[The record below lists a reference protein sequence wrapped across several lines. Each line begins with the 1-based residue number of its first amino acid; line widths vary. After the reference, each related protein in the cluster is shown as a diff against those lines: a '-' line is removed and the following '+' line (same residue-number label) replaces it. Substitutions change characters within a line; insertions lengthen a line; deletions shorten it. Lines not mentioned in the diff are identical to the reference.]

1 MSETI
6 RGIITDCVAGIS
18 ILLVLGVAFFIYD
31 LGLQHIYQEL
41 HELRA
46 ELSSVKQRNQELEM
60 KMRFIEDG
68 VHEETFSRQKD
79 DEFDQPEIPS
89 AEFELSS
96 EVQALNEPDTC
107 TTAVYARDL
116 FDDVCIW
123 DIPQIKRPKTRR
135 KSGVKYKRK
144 LNSKRTSS
152 SSYII
157 KRKSP
162 RQICKTERQLKQRRF
177 ATRGK
182 GFSKSGRKGKATSK
196 PRGKHKA
203 TSKPRGKRKAT
214 TKPATL
220 VKSTSR
226 SKIYATSKR
235 DKKVKATSRQ
245 ASKVKASPKQT
256 TQSKPASKTRGTA
269 KSTGSNARTQSKMS
283 AKPVKVNK
291 AAAPKMRNTRTAS
304 QSVRKPPAPRRASAS
319 HRRRG

>member
-18 ILLVLGVAFFIYD
+18 ILFVLGAAFFIYD
-31 LGLQHIYQEL
+31 LGLQHVYQEL

-46 ELSSVKQRNQELEM
+46 ELSSVKQRNQELET

-68 VHEETFSRQKD
+68 VQEQTFSRQKD

-203 TSKPRGKRKAT
+203 T

-235 DKKVKATSRQ
+235 DTKVKATSRQ
-245 ASKVKASPKQT
+245 ASKVKSSPKQT

-304 QSVRKPPAPRRASAS
+304 QSVRKPPAPRRATVS

>member
-18 ILLVLGVAFFIYD
+18 ILFVLGAAFFIYD
-31 LGLQHIYQEL
+31 LGLQHVYQEL

-46 ELSSVKQRNQELEM
+46 ELSSVKQRNQELET

-68 VHEETFSRQKD
+68 VHEETFSRLKD

-107 TTAVYARDL
+107 TTAVHARDL

-152 SSYII
+152 SSYRI

-162 RQICKTERQLKQRRF
+162 RQICKTDRQLKQRRF
-177 ATRGK
+177 STSGK

-196 PRGKHKA
+196 PRGKH
-203 TSKPRGKRKAT
+203 KAT

-235 DKKVKATSRQ
+235 DTKVKATSRQ

-256 TQSKPASKTRGTA
+256 AQSKPASKTRGTV

-304 QSVRKPPAPRRASAS
+304 QSVKKNPAPRRATVS

>member
-18 ILLVLGVAFFIYD
+18 ILFVLGAAFFIYD
-31 LGLQHIYQEL
+31 LGLQHVYQEL

-46 ELSSVKQRNQELEM
+46 ELSSVKQRNQELET

-68 VHEETFSRQKD
+68 VHEETFSRLKD

-89 AEFELSS
+89 AELELPS
-96 EVQALNEPDTC
+96 EMQALNEPDTC
-107 TTAVYARDL
+107 TTTVYARDL

-152 SSYII
+152 SSNRI

-162 RQICKTERQLKQRRF
+162 RQICKTDRQLKQRRF
-177 ATRGK
+177 STRGK

-203 TSKPRGKRKAT
+203 T

-235 DKKVKATSRQ
+235 DTKVKATSRQ

-256 TQSKPASKTRGTA
+256 AQSKPASKTRGTV

-304 QSVRKPPAPRRASAS
+304 QSVRKTPAPRRATVS

>member
-31 LGLQHIYQEL
+31 LGLQHVYQEL

-68 VHEETFSRQKD
+68 VHEETFSRLKD

-89 AEFELSS
+89 AELELPS
-96 EVQALNEPDTC
+96 EMQALNEPDTC
-107 TTAVYARDL
+107 TITVYARDL

-152 SSYII
+152 SSYRI

-162 RQICKTERQLKQRRF
+162 RQICKTDRQLKQRRF
-177 ATRGK
+177 STRGK

-203 TSKPRGKRKAT
+203 T

-235 DKKVKATSRQ
+235 DTKVKATSRQ

-256 TQSKPASKTRGTA
+256 AQSKPASKTRGTV
-269 KSTGSNARTQSKMS
+269 KSTSSNARTQSKMS
-283 AKPVKVNK
+283 AKPVKVK
-291 AAAPKMRNTRTAS
+291 TAASSKTMSSRTAS
-304 QSVRKPPAPRRASAS
+304 QSVRKPPAPRRATAS

>member
-6 RGIITDCVAGIS
+6 RGIITDCVAGLS
-18 ILLVLGVAFFIYD
+18 ILLVLGATFFIYD
-31 LGLQHIYQEL
+31 LGLQHVYQEL

-46 ELSSVKQRNQELEM
+46 ELSSVKQRNQELET

-68 VHEETFSRQKD
+68 VHEETFSRLKD

-89 AEFELSS
+89 AELELPS
-96 EVQALNEPDTC
+96 EMQALNEPDTC
-107 TTAVYARDL
+107 TTTVYARDL

-152 SSYII
+152 SSYRI

-162 RQICKTERQLKQRRF
+162 RQICKTDRQLKQRRF
-177 ATRGK
+177 STRGK

-203 TSKPRGKRKAT
+203 T

-235 DKKVKATSRQ
+235 DTKVNLKATSRQ
-245 ASKVKASPKQT
+245 ASKVKTSPKQT
-256 TQSKPASKTRGTA
+256 AQSKPASKTRGTA
-269 KSTGSNARTQSKMS
+269 KSSSSNARTQSKMS
-283 AKPVKVNK
+283 AKPVKVK
-291 AAAPKMRNTRTAS
+291 TAAASKTRSSRTAS

>member
-18 ILLVLGVAFFIYD
+18 ILFVLGAAFFIYD
-31 LGLQHIYQEL
+31 LGLQHVYQEL

-68 VHEETFSRQKD
+68 VHEETFSRLKD

-89 AEFELSS
+89 AELELPS
-96 EVQALNEPDTC
+96 EMQALNEPDTC
-107 TTAVYARDL
+107 TTTVYARDL

-135 KSGVKYKRK
+135 KSCVKYKRK
-144 LNSKRTSS
+144 FNLKRTSS
-152 SSYII
+152 SSYRI

-162 RQICKTERQLKQRRF
+162 RQICKTKRQLKQRRF

-203 TSKPRGKRKAT
+203 T

-235 DKKVKATSRQ
+235 DTKVKATSRQ

-256 TQSKPASKTRGTA
+256 AQSKPASKTRGTV

-304 QSVRKPPAPRRASAS
+304 QSVRKPPAPRRATAS

>member
-46 ELSSVKQRNQELEM
+46 ELSSVKQRNQDLEM
-60 KMRFIEDG
+60 KMRFKEDG
-68 VHEETFSRQKD
+68 VQEQTFSRQKD

-89 AEFELSS
+89 AELELPS
-96 EVQALNEPDTC
+96 EMQALNEPDTC
-107 TTAVYARDL
+107 TTTVYARDL

-203 TSKPRGKRKAT
+203 T

-235 DKKVKATSRQ
+235 DTKVKATSRQ
-245 ASKVKASPKQT
+245 ASKVKSSPKQT

-304 QSVRKPPAPRRASAS
+304 QSVRKPPAPRRATAS

>member
-31 LGLQHIYQEL
+31 LGLQHVYQEL

-68 VHEETFSRQKD
+68 VHEETFSRLKD

-89 AEFELSS
+89 AELELPS
-96 EVQALNEPDTC
+96 EMQALNEPDTC
-107 TTAVYARDL
+107 TTTVYARDL

-152 SSYII
+152 SSYRI

-203 TSKPRGKRKAT
+203 T

-235 DKKVKATSRQ
+235 DTKVKATSRQ

-256 TQSKPASKTRGTA
+256 AQSKPASKTRGTV

-304 QSVRKPPAPRRASAS
+304 QSVRKPPAPRRATAS

>member
-6 RGIITDCVAGIS
+6 RGIITDCVAGLS
-18 ILLVLGVAFFIYD
+18 ILLVLGATFFIYD
-31 LGLQHIYQEL
+31 LGLQHVYQEL

-46 ELSSVKQRNQELEM
+46 ELSSVKQRNQELET

-68 VHEETFSRQKD
+68 VHEETFSRLKD

-89 AEFELSS
+89 AELELPS
-96 EVQALNEPDTC
+96 EMQALNEPDTC
-107 TTAVYARDL
+107 TTTVYARDL

-152 SSYII
+152 SSYRI

-162 RQICKTERQLKQRRF
+162 RQICKTDRQLKQRRF
-177 ATRGK
+177 STRGK

-203 TSKPRGKRKAT
+203 T

-235 DKKVKATSRQ
+235 DTKVKATSRQ

-256 TQSKPASKTRGTA
+256 AQSKPASKTRGTV

-304 QSVRKPPAPRRASAS
+304 QSVRKPPAPRRATAS

>member
-6 RGIITDCVAGIS
+6 RGIITDCVAGLS
-18 ILLVLGVAFFIYD
+18 ILLVLGATFFIYD
-31 LGLQHIYQEL
+31 LGLQHVYQEL

-68 VHEETFSRQKD
+68 VHEETFSRLKD

-89 AEFELSS
+89 AELELPS
-96 EVQALNEPDTC
+96 EMQALNEPDTC
-107 TTAVYARDL
+107 TTTVYARDL

-144 LNSKRTSS
+144 LNLKRTSS
-152 SSYII
+152 SSYRI

-162 RQICKTERQLKQRRF
+162 RQICKTDRQLKQRRF
-177 ATRGK
+177 STRGK

-203 TSKPRGKRKAT
+203 T

-235 DKKVKATSRQ
+235 DTKVNLKATSRQ
-245 ASKVKASPKQT
+245 ASKVKTSPKQT
-256 TQSKPASKTRGTA
+256 AQSKPASKTRGTA
-269 KSTGSNARTQSKMS
+269 KSSSSNARTQSKMS

>member
-31 LGLQHIYQEL
+31 LGLQHVYQEL

-68 VHEETFSRQKD
+68 VHEETFSRLKD

-89 AEFELSS
+89 AELELPS
-96 EVQALNEPDTC
+96 EMQALNEPDTC
-107 TTAVYARDL
+107 TTTVYARDL

-144 LNSKRTSS
+144 LNLKRTSS
-152 SSYII
+152 SSYRI

-162 RQICKTERQLKQRRF
+162 RQICKTKRQLKQRRF

-203 TSKPRGKRKAT
+203 T

-235 DKKVKATSRQ
+235 DTKVKATSRQ

-256 TQSKPASKTRGTA
+256 AQSKPASKTRGTV

-304 QSVRKPPAPRRASAS
+304 QSVRKPPAPRRATAS

>member
-18 ILLVLGVAFFIYD
+18 ILFVLGAAFFIYD
-31 LGLQHIYQEL
+31 LGLQHVYQEL

-46 ELSSVKQRNQELEM
+46 ELSSVKQRNQELET

-68 VHEETFSRQKD
+68 VQEQTFSRQKD

-89 AEFELSS
+89 AELELPS
-96 EVQALNEPDTC
+96 EMQALNEPDTC

-144 LNSKRTSS
+144 LNLIRTSS
-152 SSYII
+152 SSYRI

-162 RQICKTERQLKQRRF
+162 RQICKTKRQLKQRRF

-196 PRGKHKA
+196 PRGMH
-203 TSKPRGKRKAT
+203 KAT

-235 DKKVKATSRQ
+235 DTKVKATSRQ

>member
-18 ILLVLGVAFFIYD
+18 ILFVLGAAFFIYD
-31 LGLQHIYQEL
+31 LGLQHVYQEL

-46 ELSSVKQRNQELEM
+46 ELSSVKQRNQDLEM

-68 VHEETFSRQKD
+68 VQEQTFSRQKD

-152 SSYII
+152 SSYRI

-203 TSKPRGKRKAT
+203 T

-226 SKIYATSKR
+226 SKIYATSKK

-304 QSVRKPPAPRRASAS
+304 QSVRKPPAPRRATAS

>member
-18 ILLVLGVAFFIYD
+18 ILFVLGATFFIYD
-31 LGLQHIYQEL
+31 LGLQHVYQEL

-46 ELSSVKQRNQELEM
+46 ELSSVKQRNQELET

-68 VHEETFSRQKD
+68 VHEETFSRLKD

-89 AEFELSS
+89 AELELPS
-96 EVQALNEPDTC
+96 EMQALNEPDTC
-107 TTAVYARDL
+107 TTTVYARDL

-152 SSYII
+152 SSNRI

-162 RQICKTERQLKQRRF
+162 RQICKTDRQLKQRRF
-177 ATRGK
+177 STRGK

-203 TSKPRGKRKAT
+203 T

-235 DKKVKATSRQ
+235 DTKVKATSRQ
-245 ASKVKASPKQT
+245 ASKVKSSPKQT
-256 TQSKPASKTRGTA
+256 TQSKPASKTKGTV
-269 KSTGSNARTQSKMS
+269 KSTSSNARTQSKMS
-283 AKPVKVNK
+283 AKPVKVK
-291 AAAPKMRNTRTAS
+291 TAAASKTRSSGTAS
-304 QSVRKPPAPRRASAS
+304 QSVRKPPAPRRATAS

>member
-6 RGIITDCVAGIS
+6 RGIITDCVAGLS
-18 ILLVLGVAFFIYD
+18 ILLVLGATFFIYD
-31 LGLQHIYQEL
+31 LGLQHVYQEL

-46 ELSSVKQRNQELEM
+46 ELSSVKQRNQELET

-68 VHEETFSRQKD
+68 VHEETFSRLKD

-89 AEFELSS
+89 AELELPS
-96 EVQALNEPDTC
+96 EMQALNEPDTC
-107 TTAVYARDL
+107 TTTVYARDL

-152 SSYII
+152 SSYRI

-162 RQICKTERQLKQRRF
+162 RQICKTDRQLKQRRF
-177 ATRGK
+177 STRGK

-203 TSKPRGKRKAT
+203 T

-235 DKKVKATSRQ
+235 DTKVKATSRQ
-245 ASKVKASPKQT
+245 ASKVKTSPKQT
-256 TQSKPASKTRGTA
+256 AQSKPASKTRGTA
-269 KSTGSNARTQSKMS
+269 KSSSSNARTQSKMS
-283 AKPVKVNK
+283 AKPVKVK
-291 AAAPKMRNTRTAS
+291 TAAASKTRSSRTAS

>member
-18 ILLVLGVAFFIYD
+18 ILFVLGAAFFIYD
-31 LGLQHIYQEL
+31 LGLQHVYQEL

-68 VHEETFSRQKD
+68 VHEETFSRHKD

-89 AEFELSS
+89 AELELPS
-96 EVQALNEPDTC
+96 EMQALNEPDTC
-107 TTAVYARDL
+107 TTTVYARGL

-123 DIPQIKRPKTRR
+123 DIPQIKRPKTRK

-144 LNSKRTSS
+144 LNLKRTSS
-152 SSYII
+152 SSYRI

-162 RQICKTERQLKQRRF
+162 RQICKTKRQLKQRRF

-203 TSKPRGKRKAT
+203 T

-220 VKSTSR
+220 VRSTSR

-235 DKKVKATSRQ
+235 DTKVKATSRQ

-256 TQSKPASKTRGTA
+256 AQSKPASKTRGTV
-269 KSTGSNARTQSKMS
+269 KSTGSNARTHSKMS

-304 QSVRKPPAPRRASAS
+304 QSVRKPPALRRATVS

>member
-31 LGLQHIYQEL
+31 LGLQHVYQEL

-46 ELSSVKQRNQELEM
+46 ELSSVKQRNQDLEM

-68 VHEETFSRQKD
+68 VQEQTFSRQKD
-79 DEFDQPEIPS
+79 DEFDQHEIPS

-203 TSKPRGKRKAT
+203 TSKP
-214 TKPATL
+214 ATL

-226 SKIYATSKR
+226 SKIYATSKK

-256 TQSKPASKTRGTA
+256 TQSKPASKNRGTV

-304 QSVRKPPAPRRASAS
+304 QSVRKPPAPRRATVS

>member
-18 ILLVLGVAFFIYD
+18 ILLVLGAAFFIYD

-46 ELSSVKQRNQELEM
+46 ELSSVKQRNQDLEM

-68 VHEETFSRQKD
+68 VQEQTFSRQKD

-144 LNSKRTSS
+144 LNLKRTSS
-152 SSYII
+152 SSYRI

-203 TSKPRGKRKAT
+203 T

-235 DKKVKATSRQ
+235 DTKVKATSRQ

-256 TQSKPASKTRGTA
+256 AQSKPASKTRGTV
-269 KSTGSNARTQSKMS
+269 KSTGSNARTHSKMS

-304 QSVRKPPAPRRASAS
+304 QSVRKPPAPRRATVS

>member
-18 ILLVLGVAFFIYD
+18 ILFVLGAAFFIYD
-31 LGLQHIYQEL
+31 LGLQHVYQEL

-46 ELSSVKQRNQELEM
+46 ELSSVKQRNQDLEM

-68 VHEETFSRQKD
+68 VQEQTFSRQKD

-203 TSKPRGKRKAT
+203 T

-235 DKKVKATSRQ
+235 DTKVKATSRQ

-256 TQSKPASKTRGTA
+256 AQSKPASKTRGTV
-269 KSTGSNARTQSKMS
+269 KSTGSNARTHSKMS

-304 QSVRKPPAPRRASAS
+304 QSVRKPPAPRRATVS

>member
-31 LGLQHIYQEL
+31 LGLQHVYQEL

-46 ELSSVKQRNQELEM
+46 ELSSVKQRNQDLEM

-68 VHEETFSRQKD
+68 VQEQTFSRQKD

-152 SSYII
+152 SSYRI

-162 RQICKTERQLKQRRF
+162 RQICKTDRQLKQRRF
-177 ATRGK
+177 STRGK

-203 TSKPRGKRKAT
+203 T

-235 DKKVKATSRQ
+235 DTKVKATSRQ

-256 TQSKPASKTRGTA
+256 AQSKPASKTRGTV
-269 KSTGSNARTQSKMS
+269 KSTGSNARTHSKMS

-304 QSVRKPPAPRRASAS
+304 QSVRKPSAPRRATVS

>member
-18 ILLVLGVAFFIYD
+18 ILLVLGAAFFIYD
-31 LGLQHIYQEL
+31 LGLQHVYQEL

-68 VHEETFSRQKD
+68 VQEQTFSRQKD

-89 AEFELSS
+89 AELELPS
-96 EVQALNEPDTC
+96 EMQALNEPDTC
-107 TTAVYARDL
+107 TTTVYARDL

-203 TSKPRGKRKAT
+203 T

-235 DKKVKATSRQ
+235 DTKVKATSRQ

-304 QSVRKPPAPRRASAS
+304 QSVRKPPAPRRATVS

>member
-18 ILLVLGVAFFIYD
+18 ILLVLGAAFFIYD
-31 LGLQHIYQEL
+31 LGLQHVYQEL

-96 EVQALNEPDTC
+96 EMQALNEPDTC
-107 TTAVYARDL
+107 TTTVYARDL

-144 LNSKRTSS
+144 LNSKRT
-152 SSYII
+152 
-157 KRKSP
+157 
-162 RQICKTERQLKQRRF
+162 
-177 ATRGK
+177 
-182 GFSKSGRKGKATSK
+182 
-196 PRGKHKA
+196 
-203 TSKPRGKRKAT
+203 
-214 TKPATL
+214 
-220 VKSTSR
+220 
-226 SKIYATSKR
+226 
-235 DKKVKATSRQ
+235 
-245 ASKVKASPKQT
+245 
-256 TQSKPASKTRGTA
+256 
-269 KSTGSNARTQSKMS
+269 
-283 AKPVKVNK
+283 
-291 AAAPKMRNTRTAS
+291 
-304 QSVRKPPAPRRASAS
+304 
-319 HRRRG
+319 

>member
-18 ILLVLGVAFFIYD
+18 ILFVLGAAFFIYD
-31 LGLQHIYQEL
+31 LGLQHVYQEL

-46 ELSSVKQRNQELEM
+46 ELSSVKQRNQDLEM

-68 VHEETFSRQKD
+68 VQEQTFSRQKD

-152 SSYII
+152 SSYRI

-162 RQICKTERQLKQRRF
+162 RQICKTDRQLKQRRF
-177 ATRGK
+177 STRGK

-203 TSKPRGKRKAT
+203 T

-235 DKKVKATSRQ
+235 DTKVKATSRQ
-245 ASKVKASPKQT
+245 ASKVKSSPKQT
-256 TQSKPASKTRGTA
+256 TQSKPASKTRGTV
-269 KSTGSNARTQSKMS
+269 KSTSSNARTQSKMS
-283 AKPVKVNK
+283 AKPVKVK
-291 AAAPKMRNTRTAS
+291 TAAASKTRSTRTAP
-304 QSVRKPPAPRRASAS
+304 QSVRKPPAPRRATAS

>member
-18 ILLVLGVAFFIYD
+18 ILFVLGAAFFIYD

-46 ELSSVKQRNQELEM
+46 ELSSVKQRNQDLEM

-68 VHEETFSRQKD
+68 VQEQTFSRQKD

-89 AEFELSS
+89 AELELPS
-96 EVQALNEPDTC
+96 EMQALNEPDTC

-196 PRGKHKA
+196 PRGK
-203 TSKPRGKRKAT
+203 RKAT

-226 SKIYATSKR
+226 SKIYATSKK

-256 TQSKPASKTRGTA
+256 TQSKPASKNRGTV

-304 QSVRKPPAPRRASAS
+304 QSVRKPPAPRRATVS

>member
-31 LGLQHIYQEL
+31 LGLQHVYQEL

-68 VHEETFSRQKD
+68 AHEETFSRLKD

-89 AEFELSS
+89 AELELPS
-96 EVQALNEPDTC
+96 EMQALNEPDTC
-107 TTAVYARDL
+107 TTTVYARDL

-144 LNSKRTSS
+144 LNLKRTSS
-152 SSYII
+152 SSYRI

-162 RQICKTERQLKQRRF
+162 RQICKTKRQLKQRRF

-203 TSKPRGKRKAT
+203 T

-235 DKKVKATSRQ
+235 DTKVKATSRQ

-256 TQSKPASKTRGTA
+256 AQSKPASKTRGTV

-304 QSVRKPPAPRRASAS
+304 QSVRKPPAPRRATAS

>member
-18 ILLVLGVAFFIYD
+18 ILFVLGVAFFIYD

-46 ELSSVKQRNQELEM
+46 ELSSVKQRNQDLEM

-68 VHEETFSRQKD
+68 VQEQTFSRQKD

-196 PRGKHKA
+196 PRGK
-203 TSKPRGKRKAT
+203 RKAT

-226 SKIYATSKR
+226 SKIYATSKK

-256 TQSKPASKTRGTA
+256 TQSKPASKNRGTV

-283 AKPVKVNK
+283 AKRVKVNK

-304 QSVRKPPAPRRASAS
+304 QYVRKPPAPRRATVS

>member
-31 LGLQHIYQEL
+31 LGLQHVYQEL

-46 ELSSVKQRNQELEM
+46 ELSSVKQRYQDLEM

-68 VHEETFSRQKD
+68 VQEQTFSRQKD

-162 RQICKTERQLKQRRF
+162 RQICKTERGEKHSQNLEGRVKQPQNQEE
-177 ATRGK
+177 
-182 GFSKSGRKGKATSK
+182 S
-196 PRGKHKA
+196 
-203 TSKPRGKRKAT
+203 
-214 TKPATL
+214 TKQP
-220 VKSTSR
+220 
-226 SKIYATSKR
+226 
-235 DKKVKATSRQ
+235 Q
-245 ASKVKASPKQT
+245 NQEE
-256 TQSKPASKTRGTA
+256 
-269 KSTGSNARTQSKMS
+269 S
-283 AKPVKVNK
+283 AK
-291 AAAPKMRNTRTAS
+291 
-304 QSVRKPPAPRRASAS
+304 QPPNLQ
-319 HRRRG
+319 H

>member
-31 LGLQHIYQEL
+31 LGLQHVYQEL

-68 VHEETFSRQKD
+68 VHEETFSRLKD

-89 AEFELSS
+89 AELELPS
-96 EVQALNEPDTC
+96 EMQALNEPDTC
-107 TTAVYARDL
+107 TTTVYARDL

-144 LNSKRTSS
+144 LNLKRTSS
-152 SSYII
+152 SSYRI

-162 RQICKTERQLKQRRF
+162 RQICKTKRQLKQRRF

-203 TSKPRGKRKAT
+203 T

-235 DKKVKATSRQ
+235 DTKVKATSRQ

-256 TQSKPASKTRGTA
+256 AQSKPASKTRGTV
-269 KSTGSNARTQSKMS
+269 KSTGSNARTHSKMS

>member
-18 ILLVLGVAFFIYD
+18 ILFVLGAAFFIYD
-31 LGLQHIYQEL
+31 LGLQHVYQEL

-60 KMRFIEDG
+60 KMRFIEDC
-68 VHEETFSRQKD
+68 VHEETFSRLKD

-89 AEFELSS
+89 AEFELPS
-96 EVQALNEPDTC
+96 EMQALNEPDTC
-107 TTAVYARDL
+107 TTTVYARDL

-123 DIPQIKRPKTRR
+123 DIQQIKRPKTRR

-144 LNSKRTSS
+144 LNLKRTSS
-152 SSYII
+152 SSYRI

-162 RQICKTERQLKQRRF
+162 RQICKTKRQLKQRRF

-203 TSKPRGKRKAT
+203 T

-235 DKKVKATSRQ
+235 DTKVKATSRQ
-245 ASKVKASPKQT
+245 ASKEKSI
-256 TQSKPASKTRGTA
+256 SKTNR
-269 KSTGSNARTQSKMS
+269 
-283 AKPVKVNK
+283 PI
-291 AAAPKMRNTRTAS
+291 
-304 QSVRKPPAPRRASAS
+304 
-319 HRRRG
+319 

>member
-31 LGLQHIYQEL
+31 LGLQHVYQEL

-46 ELSSVKQRNQELEM
+46 ELSSVKQRNQDLEM

-68 VHEETFSRQKD
+68 VQEQTFSRQKD

-144 LNSKRTSS
+144 LNLKRTSS
-152 SSYII
+152 SSYRI

-162 RQICKTERQLKQRRF
+162 RQICKTKRQLKQRRF

-203 TSKPRGKRKAT
+203 T

-235 DKKVKATSRQ
+235 DTKVKATSRQ

-256 TQSKPASKTRGTA
+256 AQSKPASKTRGTV
-269 KSTGSNARTQSKMS
+269 KSTGSNARTHSKMS

-291 AAAPKMRNTRTAS
+291 ATAPKMRNTRTAS
-304 QSVRKPPAPRRASAS
+304 QSVRKPPAPRRATVS

>member
-18 ILLVLGVAFFIYD
+18 ILFVLGAAFFIYD
-31 LGLQHIYQEL
+31 LGLQHVYQEL

-46 ELSSVKQRNQELEM
+46 ELSSVKQRNQELET

-68 VHEETFSRQKD
+68 VHEETFSRLKD

-89 AEFELSS
+89 AELELPS
-96 EVQALNEPDTC
+96 EMQALNEPDTC
-107 TTAVYARDL
+107 TITVYARDL

-152 SSYII
+152 SSYRI

-162 RQICKTERQLKQRRF
+162 RQICKTKRQLKQRRF

-203 TSKPRGKRKAT
+203 T

-226 SKIYATSKR
+226 SMIYATSKG
-235 DKKVKATSRQ
+235 DTKVKATSRQ

-256 TQSKPASKTRGTA
+256 AQSKPASKTRGTV
-269 KSTGSNARTQSKMS
+269 KSTGSNARTHSKMS

-304 QSVRKPPAPRRASAS
+304 QSVRKPPAPRRATVS

>member
-46 ELSSVKQRNQELEM
+46 ELSSVKQRNQDLEM

-68 VHEETFSRQKD
+68 VQEQTFSRQKD

-203 TSKPRGKRKAT
+203 T

-235 DKKVKATSRQ
+235 DTKVKATSRQ

-256 TQSKPASKTRGTA
+256 AQSKPASKTRGTV

>member
-31 LGLQHIYQEL
+31 LGLQHVYQEL

-46 ELSSVKQRNQELEM
+46 ELSSVKQRNQELET

-203 TSKPRGKRKAT
+203 T

-235 DKKVKATSRQ
+235 DTKVKATSRQ
-245 ASKVKASPKQT
+245 ASKVKTSPKQT
-256 TQSKPASKTRGTA
+256 AQSKPASKTRGTA

-304 QSVRKPPAPRRASAS
+304 QSVRKPPAPLA
-319 HRRRG
+319 

>member
-6 RGIITDCVAGIS
+6 RGIIIDCVAGIS
-18 ILLVLGVAFFIYD
+18 ILFVLGAAFFIYD
-31 LGLQHIYQEL
+31 LGLQHVYQEL

-46 ELSSVKQRNQELEM
+46 ELSSVKQRNQELET

-68 VHEETFSRQKD
+68 VHEETLSRLKD

-89 AEFELSS
+89 AELELPS
-96 EVQALNEPDTC
+96 EMQALNEPDTC

-144 LNSKRTSS
+144 LNLKRTSS
-152 SSYII
+152 SRYRI

-162 RQICKTERQLKQRRF
+162 RQICKTKRQLKQRRF

-203 TSKPRGKRKAT
+203 T

-235 DKKVKATSRQ
+235 DTKVKATSRQ

-256 TQSKPASKTRGTA
+256 AQSKPASKTRGTV
-269 KSTGSNARTQSKMS
+269 KSTGSNARTHSKMS

-291 AAAPKMRNTRTAS
+291 ATAPKMRNTRTAS
-304 QSVRKPPAPRRASAS
+304 QSVRKPPAPRRATVS